1 MTKSSIKLPSSE
13 LTVEAKE
20 ETNLPSLTN
29 NSSKTITLKIEAE
42 GTWTYGGKGGFGEE
56 VSGDGNPK
64 DMGRN
69 PYLRYPNITPAA
81 LVAEIDGKAVASG
94 KGQTFDLPPGKT
106 VFFINNDQKGVYN
119 DNKGSLKI
127 KWFIAGIK
135 TDGNGET
142 KEGSIVSKP
151 DNENYELPTGELTV
165 YANEEQNLPSLTN
178 ESHIKITLQIQA
190 EGSWNYGDSWIF
202 ANPVDANGNPE
213 NSGREPYVRFSHIK
227 PAALVALKNDQAVA
241 NGKKQTIELQPGET
255 VSFINN
261 DQQGV
266 YYDNSGTQTVKWSIL
281 SAN

>member
-1 MTKSSIKLPSSE
+1 MALIRWQPFREIETLRRQFDELFEELAGNNQQSEMTWIPAVELQDRDTNLILRVQLPGM
-13 LTVEAKE
+13 EAKDLDIQV
-20 ETNLPSLTN
+20 TR
-29 NSSKTITLKIEAE
+29 EA
-42 GTWTYGGKGGFGEE
+42 
-56 VSGDGNPK
+56 VS
-64 DMGRN
+64 
-69 PYLRYPNITPAA
+69 
-81 LVAEIDGKAVASG
+81 
-94 KGQTFDLPPGKT
+94 
-106 VFFINNDQKGVYN
+106 
-119 DNKGSLKI
+119 
-127 KWFIAGIK
+127 IAGEHRYEHKAEDKGFFRSEFRYGKFQRTIPLPVHVQ
-135 TDGNGET
+135 

-151 DNENYELPTGELTV
+151 DNKTYELPTGELTV

-178 ESHIKITLQIQA
+178 ESDIKITLQIQA
-190 EGSWNYGDSWIF
+190 EGDWNYGDSWIF

-241 NGKKQTIELQPGET
+241 HGKGQKVELQPGET